1 MGLSVLDNMEISMV
15 HVLPADFQSSTT
27 QPNFL
32 DGDVFAEEAGHI
44 DFVHIAEVESI
55 TKDDS
60 LKAALAEL
68 FPRSSSAKLHHL
80 KPLYVTAYIEGYPV
94 SKVFVDCGATVNIM
108 HVNIM
113 KALRRSNDEL
123 IPSGITMSS
132 FVGDKSQTKGVLP
145 LAVNITGRTHMTA
158 FFIIDSKTEY
168 SALLVLVFWDGKSV
182 TVHPADSQPFEVNMI
197 QARYYD
203 DHVGYITIQ
212 GFNDE
217 GRLTRISVQKAIEV
231 DAETVHQDSTKL
243 GLANFL
249 PDPDFLAEGDNGPVL
264 SPDKIQAAPAER
276 EDNRPQV
283 KDPLEEI
290 NVGTADDPRP
300 LFISALL
307 PQPMKDEL
315 RALFEEFKDCFA
327 WSYREMHG
335 LDRTLVEHELRI
347 KPGCKPFRQP
357 PRRFSTEK
365 NGALRICIDFRNLNL
380 ATPKYEYTMSISDL
394 LIDAAANHAILSF
407 MDGHAGY
414 NQIFIT
420 EADVHKT
427 AFRCPGALGTYEW
440 VVMPFGLKNAG
451 ATYQQAMNTIFHDLI
466 GTIVEVYIDDVVIKS
481 KQR

>member
-1 MGLSVLDNMEISMV
+1 M
-15 HVLPADFQSSTT
+15 T
-27 QPNFL
+27 
-32 DGDVFAEEAGHI
+32 VF
-44 DFVHIAEVESI
+44 FV
-55 TKDDS
+55 
-60 LKAALAEL
+60 
-68 FPRSSSAKLHHL
+68 
-80 KPLYVTAYIEGYPV
+80 
-94 SKVFVDCGATVNIM
+94 VD
-108 HVNIM
+108 
-113 KALRRSNDEL
+113 L
-123 IPSGITMSS
+123 
-132 FVGDKSQTKGVLP
+132 
-145 LAVNITGRTHMTA
+145 
-158 FFIIDSKTEY
+158 KTEY
-168 SALLVLVFWDGKSV
+168 NALLVLIFWDGKSV
-182 TVHPADSQPFEVNMI
+182 TVHPADSQPFETNMI

-203 DHVGYITIQ
+203 DHVGYITLQ

-217 GRLTRISVQKAIEV
+217 GQPTRISVQKAIEV
-231 DAETVHQDSTKL
+231 GAETVHQDSARL

-249 PDPDFLAEGDNGPVL
+249 PEADFLAEGNNGPVL
-264 SPDKIQAAPAER
+264 SLDKVRAAPAEL
-276 EDNRPQV
+276 EDHQPQV

-307 PQPMKDEL
+307 PQQMKDEL
-315 RALFEEFKDCFA
+315 RALLTEFKDCFA
-327 WSYREMHG
+327 WSYHEMPG

-365 NGALRICIDFRNLNL
+365 NGALRICINFRNLNL
-380 ATPKYEYTMSISDL
+380 ATPKDEYIMPISDL

-414 NQIFIT
+414 NQIFIA

-451 ATYQQAMNTIFHDLI
+451 TTYQRAMNTIFHDLI

-481 KQR
+481 KQRRTHVDDLRQAFLRMRQHNLKMNPAKCAFGVSAGNFLGFLVHHRGIEVDENKACAIISAPPPTTKKQLQSLLGKMKAFSTLLKLKDSDTFAWTNEH